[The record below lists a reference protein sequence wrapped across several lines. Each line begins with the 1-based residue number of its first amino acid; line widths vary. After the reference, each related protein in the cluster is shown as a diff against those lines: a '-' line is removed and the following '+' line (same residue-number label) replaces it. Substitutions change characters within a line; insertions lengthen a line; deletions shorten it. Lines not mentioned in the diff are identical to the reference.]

1 MKTQIKSLFLIV
13 GLVCAS
19 LVLLGQPPSPQSDP
33 SQNNDPVGS
42 IGGGLIVLLTMAGAY
57 GAKKVYDARKKLSE

>member
-1 MKTQIKSLFLIV
+1 MKTQIKSLLLVV

-19 LVLLGQPPSPQSDP
+19 LLLSAQPPPTDP
-33 SQNNDPVGS
+33 GPGEGPVGNGS

-57 GAKKVYDARKKLSE
+57 GAKKVYDARKKLSD